1 MEILK
6 IHKSIMFIAIL
17 LTACIPSN
25 SLAQHTKME
34 QLEFAVEKLTAE
46 MITQFKL
53 SDEQTTE
60 VKAINLKYLKKFED
74 IRSQTN
80 GDRSAMQSFRASIQQ
95 DKNSEMKLVLTESQ
109 YKKYESMLV
118 EINNGRGQRGKVLIV
133 ETNGTISRQED

>member
-118 EINNGRGQRGKVLIV
+118 EINNGRGQRRSGDR
-133 ETNGTISRQED
+133 SRN